1 MRRWLVLL
9 LVLLL
14 PMRAWVG
21 EAMAGEML
29 HLPAAVMAAGHAA
42 EAPPQ
47 GHGPHADCAG
57 HAHASGAQPDAQPA
71 FDPDCRTCASCQACS
86 AVALAAQLPVRAAA
100 SFSHPQP
107 QAVPLAFSSAE
118 PHLAFK
124 PPRP

>member
-1 MRRWLVLL
+1 MRRWFVLL
-9 LVLLL
+9 LVLML
-14 PMRAWVG
+14 PLRGWLG

-29 HLPAAVMAAGHAA
+29 HLSAAAVAGHAV
-42 EAPPQ
+42 EASSH

-57 HAHASGAQPDAQPA
+57 HAHASEAQPDAKPA
-71 FDPDCRTCASCQACS
+71 FDADCRTCASCQACS
-86 AVALAAQLPVRAAA
+86 AVALAAQLPVRTAA

-107 QAVPLAFSSAE
+107 QSVSLAFSSAE

>member
-1 MRRWLVLL
+1 MRRWLLIL

-14 PMRAWVG
+14 PLRAWLG

-29 HLPAAVMAAGHAA
+29 HLPAAAVAGHAA
-42 EAPPQ
+42 ETPAH
-47 GHGPHADCAG
+47 GHGPHADCAE
-57 HAHASGAQPDAQPA
+57 HAHASEVKPDAKPA

-86 AVALAAQLPVRAAA
+86 AVALAPELPVRTTA